1 MRRVRIAMK
10 WPLVWREDYDEACA
24 AIRDLERT
32 VIEERARLSDSQR
45 LANELLALL
54 KPPPQ
59 ITGRNLEPLAVP
71 QKDEIAE
78 AIELAAGYDK
88 SLARHLTRWAKQQ
101 QLDGVKEYDIIQ
113 SIIHWRNANEWDGDE
128 TDVPNTF

>member
-1 MRRVRIAMK
+1 MALK

-24 AIRDLERT
+24 TIRHLERT
-32 VIEERARLSDSQR
+32 IIEERARFVESQR
-45 LANELLALL
+45 MANELLALL

-59 ITGRNLEPLAVP
+59 ITPRNLEPLAVP
-71 QKDEIAE
+71 QKDEVAE

-101 QLDGVKEYDIIQ
+101 QIDGMKEHDIIQ
-113 SIIHWRNANEWDGDE
+113 SIIHWRNANEWDGDDS
-128 TDVPNTF
+128 DVPQTFL